1 MTKNSVRPNN
11 SSSGF
16 PRNYVKPHPNMK
28 TINLMKAVT
37 LLTFCITSIALAD
50 DFETV
55 NGKEYKNAMVR
66 RIEPDGV
73 VLITKVGISKVY
85 FVELPKE
92 VQQRFH
98 YDPVRAAGFN
108 VTVQATVAQSNANAQ
123 LEAAAKEKAAKAQLA
138 KAQREAQARQAAEA
152 LAPHPVSSMQ
162 SVGGGG
168 EQSQIP

>member
-1 MTKNSVRPNN
+1 MTRSQGRAKQLSPK
-11 SSSGF
+11 
-16 PRNYVKPHPNMK
+16 NYVKPDLKYKNYKPYESRN
-28 TINLMKAVT
+28 TSNLLYHVNRASGHFK
-37 LLTFCITSIALAD
+37 
-50 DFETV
+50 TV

-98 YDPVRAAGFN
+98 YDQIRAAGFN

-123 LEAAAKEKAAKAQLA
+123 QEAAAKEKAAKAQLE
-138 KAQREAQARQAAEA
+138 KVQRESQARQAAEA

>member
-1 MTKNSVRPNN
+1 
-11 SSSGF
+11 
-16 PRNYVKPHPNMK
+16 
-28 TINLMKAVT
+28 MKAVT
-37 LLTFCITSIALAD
+37 LLTFCLTSIALAD
-50 DFETV
+50 DFKTV

-98 YDPVRAAGFN
+98 YDSIGAVGFN
-108 VTVQATVAQSNANAQ
+108 VAAQATVAQSNTNAQ
-123 LEAAAKEKAAKAQLA
+123 QEAATKEKAAKAQLE
-138 KAQREAQARQAAEA
+138 KVQREAQARQAAEA

-162 SVGGGG
+162 SVGGGS

>member
-1 MTKNSVRPNN
+1 
-11 SSSGF
+11 
-16 PRNYVKPHPNMK
+16 
-28 TINLMKAVT
+28 MKAAT

-50 DFETV
+50 DFKTV

-92 VQQRFH
+92 VQQPFH

-123 LEAAAKEKAAKAQLA
+123 LEAAAKEKAAKAQLE
-138 KAQREAQARQAAEA
+138 KVQREAQARQAAEA
-152 LAPHPVSSMQ
+152 LAPPIRYRQCKASAAAVNNPKYREHAPLRFVLRLTS
-162 SVGGGG
+162 
-168 EQSQIP
+168 IH